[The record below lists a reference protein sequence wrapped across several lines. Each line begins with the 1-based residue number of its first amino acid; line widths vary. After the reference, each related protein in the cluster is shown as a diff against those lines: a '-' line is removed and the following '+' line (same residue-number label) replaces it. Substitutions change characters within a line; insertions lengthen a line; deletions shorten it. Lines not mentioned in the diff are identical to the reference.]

1 MKHRA
6 IFLDRDGVLI
16 RNDVREGRP
25 HAIAVGDKL
34 EILPGVRE
42 ACTALINLRYR
53 LVMVTNQPDVATGR
67 TPREF
72 VENTNSQLSRELRLD
87 DVRVCFHDD
96 RADCS
101 CRKPKPGMLLA
112 AARDLD
118 LDLAGS
124 IMIGD
129 RWRDVAAGKAA
140 GCRTIFVDRGYAEPM
155 REPADHTVT
164 SLADAVLWIRDL
176 PAGR

>member
-16 RNDVREGRP
+16 RNDVRDGRP
-25 HAIAVGDKL
+25 RAITVGDSL

-42 ACTALINLRYR
+42 ACAALTNLDYR
-53 LVMVTNQPDVATGR
+53 LAMVTNQPDVATGG

-72 VENTNSQLSRELRLD
+72 VEKTNAQLARELRLD

-96 RADCS
+96 GANCS

-112 AARDLD
+112 AARHLD
-118 LDLAGS
+118 LDLVGS

-155 REPADHTVT
+155 REPADYTVK
-164 SLADAVLWIRDL
+164 SLAEAVLWIHKLSADR
-176 PAGR
+176 